1 MICHTFSSLTPL
13 FFSRT
18 SVEFYKI
25 SMRDGTPPQ
34 RGALMAALTRRFDH
48 FCRNEYGF
56 IEAESDQIFSWEPPL
71 MLPLLGNAWFDH
83 FCLNEYGFIKAKSLK
98 FQDRLA
104 PTTEKRTPNFFN
116 LPWEISD
123 LSCFTCFPSWF
134 LTSSG
139 WWEIENI
146 GYAYAANLFECYFSR
161 FACVSVRVI
170 RRRCA
175 RSAWNFKY
183 RMRLH
188 AATCGYMRL
197 HAAACF
203 PWSFPL
209 SKP

>member
-1 MICHTFSSLTPL
+1 MISPRTDPNNRHFRASQNCNFYMNFWISSSQTPRSRRALEDLTQNFEENTIFRGQKFGRKSKLSWFFILFPL
-13 FFSRT
+13 LHPFFFSQT

-116 LPWEISD
+116 LPWEIPD

-139 WWEIENI
+139 WIIE
-146 GYAYAANLFECYFSR
+146 R
-161 FACVSVRVI
+161 FQ
-170 RRRCA
+170 
-175 RSAWNFKY
+175 
-183 RMRLH
+183 
-188 AATCGYMRL
+188 T
-197 HAAACF
+197 
-203 PWSFPL
+203 
-209 SKP
+209 